1 MSCCKQT
8 SQELYWGGFPRSWT
22 NWKQEGVRSRS
33 QWDHIHYQPKSRDAG
48 PSLLLKVERE
58 SLLYAWSFS
67 SLRPRA
73 NVRYK
78 AIKQAANYFND
89 GTSSTTAAALACNAT
104 ERNPDKVVIMRVTE
118 WLTGWTKR
126 QVLGPLA
133 ITQQAKQ
140 KQKSSA
146 VCIIPNWKK
155 SKLLPSTIATD
166 WITP

>member
-1 MSCCKQT
+1 MLS
-8 SQELYWGGFPRSWT
+8 
-22 NWKQEGVRSRS
+22 
-33 QWDHIHYQPKSRDAG
+33 DRDANG
-48 PSLLLKVERE
+48 IIFNPKAEKLGASMLLKVERQL
-58 SLLYAWSFS
+58 LLYTLSFS

-73 NVRYK
+73 KVRYK

-146 VCIIPNWKK
+146 VCIIPN
-155 SKLLPSTIATD
+155 
-166 WITP
+166 